1 MNIKKKFSRVGF
13 VVLVCS
19 LSFLGGWFLNE
30 YSNREVLP
38 DEITTRNIE
47 GANISHKAWDLKGKS
62 IRFITESSGKG
73 KAETV
78 VPKKIIP
85 EARKWMERNNVII
98 GGVSLIYSEGAFYP
112 GGKLEYYRRFGSFG
126 VGGGTMVSRKSASLS
141 FGIFVMF

>member
-1 MNIKKKFSRVGF
+1 MNIKQKFSRGIFVALVGG
-13 VVLVCS
+13 
-19 LSFLGGWFLNE
+19 LSFLGGWFFNE

-38 DEITTRNIE
+38 NEITTRKIE
-47 GANISHKAWDLKGKS
+47 GAKISHKAWNLKGKS
-62 IRFITESSGKG
+62 IRFITESDGKG

-78 VPKKIIP
+78 VPKKVIP

-98 GGVSLIYSEGAFYP
+98 GGASLIYSEGTFYP

-126 VGGGTMVSRKSASLS
+126 VGGGTMVSRKSVSLS